1 MKRRRLT
8 KEEERYLEELFKTE
22 PYLWNK
28 EMKATIAKRLNLEPT
43 KIYKWN
49 WEMVRKLK
57 EKSKSQ

>member
-8 KEEERYLEELFKTE
+8 KDEELYLEEVFKGE

-28 EMKATIAKRLNLEPT
+28 EMKQTIAKKLNLEPT

-49 WEMVRKLK
+49 WEMVRKLR
-57 EKSKSQ
+57 EKSKTQ